1 MIRHRLLAGALL
13 LVWAA
18 SPSAQEQ
25 AAPAAPAP
33 SPTASPAVSLEQA
46 YRREFALLS
55 AQRRELQGRIAEA
68 RDQLA
73 RESERLRG
81 EIAALER
88 RVLAARRE
96 QGELEEAIAAAE
108 REAAAAAEIA
118 DLLKVTFLQAEA
130 TLSGYGLSPP
140 AAEDEGERLRATFAE
155 AVALLERL
163 ASRRVER
170 GRFFRADGAE
180 VEGEIVRLG
189 QIAAFGVTPEVA
201 GVLAPAGAGRLKLWP
216 EPAAEAARAL
226 ARGQIA
232 SPLPV
237 FLFESLNAAVE
248 PGRRLG
254 IIEHIQQGG
263 VIGWVIVLL
272 GLAGA
277 VMILLR
283 IAFLHRSSADVDRIL
298 DRVGPQVR
306 AGRIQE
312 AIEAAKQIK
321 GSAARVVT
329 ATLRNLDRERE
340 HLEDIIS
347 EAILNEN
354 GRLNR
359 FGTVILVIAGVAP
372 LLGLL
377 GTVTGM
383 IQTFD
388 IITEFGTSDPK
399 LLSGG
404 IAVALVT
411 TELGLI
417 VAIPTLL
424 IGSLLSG
431 WAERIK
437 DEMEKVS
444 LRVVNLGLEARGR
457 VTA

>member
-1 MIRHRLLAGALL
+1 
-13 LVWAA
+13 
-18 SPSAQEQ
+18 
-25 AAPAAPAP
+25 
-33 SPTASPAVSLEQA
+33 
-46 YRREFALLS
+46 
-55 AQRRELQGRIAEA
+55 
-68 RDQLA
+68 
-73 RESERLRG
+73 
-81 EIAALER
+81 
-88 RVLAARRE
+88 
-96 QGELEEAIAAAE
+96 
-108 REAAAAAEIA
+108 
-118 DLLKVTFLQAEA
+118 
-130 TLSGYGLSPP
+130 
-140 AAEDEGERLRATFAE
+140 
-155 AVALLERL
+155 
-163 ASRRVER
+163 
-170 GRFFRADGAE
+170 
-180 VEGEIVRLG
+180 
-189 QIAAFGVTPEVA
+189 
-201 GVLAPAGAGRLKLWP
+201 
-216 EPAAEAARAL
+216 
-226 ARGQIA
+226 
-232 SPLPV
+232 PV

-254 IIEHIQQGG
+254 RIEHIQQGG
-263 VIGWVIVLL
+263 VIGWIIVLL

-277 VMILLR
+277 VLIVLR
-283 IAFLHRSSADVDRIL
+283 VLFLQRSSADVERIL
-298 DRVGPQVR
+298 ERVAAQLR
-306 AGRIQE
+306 AGRVAE
-312 AIEAAKQIK
+312 AIEAAKRTK

-354 GRLNR
+354 ARLNR

-424 IGSLLSG
+424 LGSLLAG

-437 DEMEKVS
+437 DEMEKVA
-444 LRVVNLGLEARGR
+444 LRVVNLGLEAR
-457 VTA
+457 AKPAA